1 MPACLALLGS
11 VFWLSQRCDP
21 FGSWITALS
30 RDACSRSPGG
40 RQEPAAVRRRVQR
53 VCPPGAGAQAGA
65 AGRRRPAPAHHSD
78 GPAAGL
84 DPGTPGGG
92 LQAGS
97 GAVWRSAGAA
107 QRDGRQL
114 GQTEVPVAAGVVP
127 GASLLL
133 LCTRLPDGAARWRLC
148 ADYGGSAVAAAG
160 GAWLHVQYCRS
171 KLLLVSRQRGG
182 GQQLRFKLD
191 GPTASGSAW
200 LVGFAIPAAD
210 ASSSR
215 PTVVLVALH
224 V

>member
-1 MPACLALLGS
+1 M
-11 VFWLSQRCDP
+11 
-21 FGSWITALS
+21 
-30 RDACSRSPGG
+30 PGG
-40 RQEPAAVRRRVQR
+40 
-53 VCPPGAGAQAGA
+53 GA
-65 AGRRRPAPAHHSD
+65 AGGSSR
-78 GPAAGL
+78 AA
-84 DPGTPGGG
+84 GG

-97 GAVWRSAGAA
+97 GAAWRSAGAA

-114 GQTEVPVAAGVVP
+114 GQAEGPVAAGVVP

-133 LCTRLPDGAARWRLC
+133 LCTRLQTALRAGGFAL
-148 ADYGGSAVAAAG
+148 DYGGSAVAAAG

-171 KLLLVSRQRGG
+171 KLLLVSRLRGG

-210 ASSSR
+210 VSSSR

-224 V
+224 VQNPIGLTFVPAVAHAETRLLP